1 MTTST
6 TTNIRNVAI
15 IAHVDHGKTSLVD
28 ALLKQSHVFRANQQV
43 GDLLMDMNPLERER
57 GITILA
63 KNTAVTYKGVKINI
77 IDTPGHADFSG
88 EVERVVNM
96 ADGCLLVVDAVDG
109 PMPQTRYV
117 LKKALEAGLR
127 PVVVINKVDREQARA
142 ADTLRR
148 VQDLF
153 LELAT
158 TVEQLDFPTIYA
170 SAREGWASTDE
181 AGPKVSMEPL
191 FEAIVNLVPPPK
203 GDPAGPLQM
212 LVAAL
217 DYDSHLGQIAIGR
230 VFRGQISPGDRVA
243 RISMIAQVAGKAAA
257 PEVTPAAQSGQ
268 QLLPQ
273 YRVERLYVFQGL
285 QRLETSHAEAGE
297 IVALAGVQDISIG
310 DTIASVDRPEALPGI
325 TIEEPTVKMTV
336 GVNTS
341 PLSGREGQYCTS
353 RMLHARL
360 VKELR
365 TNISLRVQETSNA
378 AEFLVAGRGEL
389 HLTIL
394 IETIRREGYEVEV
407 SKPEAVT
414 RMVDGVEMEPYELLS
429 LDTREEYIG
438 PLTENLSSRLA
449 QMTDMRNDGQGNVHL
464 EFRMPTRGLIGFRSF
479 FLRTTRGN
487 GVMNSQLL
495 GEAPLKGEVKRTR
508 TGVLVA
514 SEPGVAVTFGLNVA
528 QGRGST
534 FVDAGTE
541 VYEGMIIGAHP
552 REGDI
557 VINVCK
563 QKKKTN
569 VRSETADISV
579 RLTPAVKMSLEECLD
594 FLADDELLEVTPKA
608 YRLRKKVLSND
619 ARHRGQRDRRDS

>member
-6 TTNIRNVAI
+6 TTQIRNVAI

-28 ALLKQSHVFRANQQV
+28 ALLKQSQVFRANQQV
-43 GDLLMDMNPLERER
+43 GELVMDMNPLERER

-63 KNTAVTYKGVKINI
+63 KNTAINYRGVKVNI

-109 PMPQTRYV
+109 VMPQTRYV
-117 LKKALEAGLR
+117 LKKALAAGLV
-127 PVVVINKVDREQARA
+127 PIVVINKVDRTQSRTAE
-142 ADTLRR
+142 TLRG

-158 TVEQLDFPTIYA
+158 NVDQLDFETLYA
-170 SAREGWASTDE
+170 SAREGWAVKNMNDE
-181 AGPKVSMEPL
+181 RKSMAPL
-191 FEAIVNLVPPPK
+191 FETIVNAVPPPR
-203 GDPAGPLQM
+203 GDPEGPLQM

-230 VFRGQISPGDRVA
+230 VFRGRLAAGDRVL
-243 RISMIAQVAGKAAA
+243 RLGRGLEPREFK
-257 PEVTPAAQSGQ
+257 
-268 QLLPQ
+268 
-273 YRVERLYVFQGL
+273 VERLYVFQGL
-285 QRLETSHAEAGE
+285 QRLESPQVAAGE
-297 IVALAGVQDISIG
+297 IVALAGVADASIG
-310 DTIASVDRPEALPGI
+310 DTLASVEQPEALPGI
-325 TIEEPTVKMTV
+325 AIEEPTVKMTI

-341 PLSGREGQYCTS
+341 PFAGKEGQYCTS

-360 VKELR
+360 QRELR
-365 TNISLRVQETSNA
+365 TNISLRVQETANA

-394 IETIRREGYEVEV
+394 IENIRREGYEIEV
-407 SKPEAVT
+407 SRPEAVT
-414 RMVDGVEMEPYELLS
+414 RVVDGVELEPVEMLS

-438 PLTENLSSRLA
+438 PLTENLASRLA
-449 QMTDMRNDGQGNVHL
+449 QLVDMRNDGQGGVHMKY
-464 EFRMPTRGLIGFRSF
+464 RIPTRGLIGFRSF

-487 GVMNSQLL
+487 GVMNAQLL
-495 GEAPLKGEVKRTR
+495 GEEPLKGDVRRTR

-514 SEPGVAVTFGLNVA
+514 SEAGIAVTFGLNVA

-534 FVDAGTE
+534 FIDAGTN
-541 VYEGMIIGAHP
+541 VYEGMIVGAHP

-569 VRSETADISV
+569 VRSETADIV
-579 RLTPAVKMSLEECLD
+579 IRLTPPIVMSLEESLD
-594 FLADDELLEVTPKA
+594 FLADDELLEVTPRA
-608 YRLRKKVLSND
+608 FRLRKKVLLND
-619 ARHRGQRDRRDS
+619 ARQRQQRDARG

>member
-1 MTTST
+1 LAPRTASEAATD
-6 TTNIRNVAI
+6 IRNVAI

-63 KNTAVTYKGVKINI
+63 KNTAVTYRGTKINI

-127 PVVVINKVDREQARA
+127 PVVVINKVDRTQARA

-158 TVEQLDFPTIYA
+158 TVEELDFQTIYA
-170 SAREGWASTDE
+170 SAREGWAATDE
-181 AGPKVSMEPL
+181 NGPRVSMEPL

-203 GDPAGPLQM
+203 GDPTGPLQM

-217 DYDSHLGQIAIGR
+217 DYDPHLGQIAIGR
-230 VFRGQISPGDRVA
+230 VFRGRLAAGD
-243 RISMIAQVAGKAAA
+243 QVVRLGMAPAG
-257 PEVTPAAQSGQ
+257 SGDQ
-268 QLLPQ
+268 PPSQ
-273 YRVERLYVFQGL
+273 YRIERLYVFQGL
-285 QRLETSHAEAGE
+285 ERLETPHVEAGE
-297 IVALAGVQDISIG
+297 IVAVAGVQDVAIG
-310 DTIASVDRPEALPGI
+310 DTIAAVDRPEPLPGI
-325 TIEEPTVKMTV
+325 AIEEPTVKMTV

-360 VKELR
+360 LKELR
-365 TNISLRVQETSNA
+365 TNISLRVAETANA

-394 IETIRREGYEVEV
+394 IETIRRERFEIEV

-414 RMVDGVEMEPYELLS
+414 RTVDGVELEPYELLS
-429 LDTREEYIG
+429 LDTREEFIG
-438 PLTENLSSRLA
+438 ALTENLSSRLA
-449 QMTDMRNDGQGNVHL
+449 QMTDMRNDGQGNVHM
-464 EFRMPTRGLIGFRSF
+464 EFRIPTRGLIGFRSF

-495 GEAPLKGEVKRTR
+495 GEAPIKGEVKKTR

-514 SEPGVAVTFGLNVA
+514 SEPGIAVTFGLNVA

-534 FVDAGTE
+534 FVEPGTE

-569 VRSETADISV
+569 VRSETADIAV
-579 RLTPAVKMSLEECLD
+579 RLTPPVKMSLEECLD

-608 YRLRKKVLSND
+608 YRLRKKILSND
-619 ARHRGQRDRRDS
+619 ARHRFQRDQERVAP

>member
-1 MTTST
+1 
-6 TTNIRNVAI
+6 VAI

-63 KNTAVTYKGVKINI
+63 KNTAVTYRGTKINI

-127 PVVVINKVDREQARA
+127 PVVVINKVDRTQARA

-158 TVEQLDFPTIYA
+158 TVEQLDFQTIYA
-170 SAREGWASTDE
+170 SAREGWAATDE
-181 AGPKVSMEPL
+181 TGPRVSMEPL

-230 VFRGQISPGDRVA
+230 VFRGRLAAGD
-243 RISMIAQVAGKAAA
+243 QVVRLAMGYKASDQ
-257 PEVTPAAQSGQ
+257 PS
-268 QLLPQ
+268 PQ
-273 YRVERLYVFQGL
+273 YRVERLYIFQGL
-285 QRLETSHAEAGE
+285 ERLDTPRVEAGE
-297 IVALAGVQDISIG
+297 IVAIAGVQDVAIG
-310 DTIASVDRPEALPGI
+310 DTIAAVDRPEALPGI
-325 TIEEPTVKMTV
+325 AIEEPTVKMTV

-360 VKELR
+360 LKELR
-365 TNISLRVQETSNA
+365 TNISLRVQETANA

-394 IETIRREGYEVEV
+394 IETIRREGFEIEV
-407 SKPEAVT
+407 SRPEAVT
-414 RMVDGVEMEPYELLS
+414 RIVGGVEMEPYELLS
-429 LDTREEYIG
+429 LDTRDEFIG
-438 PLTENLSSRLA
+438 PITENLSSRLA
-449 QMTDMRNDGQGNVHL
+449 QMTDMRSDGQGNVHI
-464 EFRMPTRGLIGFRSF
+464 EFRIPTRGLIGFRSF

-487 GVMNSQLL
+487 GVMNSQLV
-495 GEAPLKGEVKRTR
+495 GESPTKGEVKKTR

-528 QGRGST
+528 QGRGVT
-534 FVDAGTE
+534 FVEPGIE

-569 VRSETADISV
+569 VRSETADIAV
-579 RLTPAVKMSLEECLD
+579 RLTPPVRMSLEECLD

-608 YRLRKKVLSND
+608 YRLRKKILSND
-619 ARHRGQRDRRDS
+619 ARHRFQRDQERPAP

>member
-1 MTTST
+1 MTTSIT
-6 TTNIRNVAI
+6 TQIRNVAI

-28 ALLKQSHVFRANQQV
+28 ALLKQSQVFRANQQV

-63 KNTAVTYKGVKINI
+63 KNTAINYRGVKVNI

-109 PMPQTRYV
+109 VMPQTRYV
-117 LKKALEAGLR
+117 LKKALAAGLV
-127 PVVVINKVDREQARA
+127 PIVVINKVDRTQAR
-142 ADTLRR
+142 TTEVLRG

-158 TVEQLDFPTIYA
+158 KVDQLDFETLYA
-170 SAREGWASTDE
+170 SAREGWAIKNMGDQRE
-181 AGPKVSMEPL
+181 SMAPL
-191 FEAIVNLVPPPK
+191 FETIVNAVPPPS
-203 GDPAGPLQM
+203 GDPDGPLQM

-230 VFRGQISPGDRVA
+230 IFRGRLAAGDRVLRLGRA
-243 RISMIAQVAGKAAA
+243 LEPREFK
-257 PEVTPAAQSGQ
+257 
-268 QLLPQ
+268 
-273 YRVERLYVFQGL
+273 VERLYVFQGL
-285 QRLETSHAEAGE
+285 QRLESPQVAAGE
-297 IVALAGVQDISIG
+297 IVALAGVADASIG
-310 DTIASVDRPEALPGI
+310 DTLASVESPEALPGI
-325 TIEEPTVKMTV
+325 SIEEPTVKMTI

-341 PLSGREGQYCTS
+341 PFAGKEGQYCTS

-360 VKELR
+360 QRELR
-365 TNISLRVQETSNA
+365 TNISLRVQETANA

-394 IETIRREGYEVEV
+394 IENIRREGYEIEV
-407 SKPEAVT
+407 SRPEAVT
-414 RMVDGVEMEPYELLS
+414 RIVDGVENEPYEMLS

-449 QMTDMRNDGQGNVHL
+449 QLVDMRNDGQGGIHMKY
-464 EFRMPTRGLIGFRSF
+464 RIPTRGLIGFRSF

-487 GVMNSQLL
+487 GVMNSQLM
-495 GEAPLKGEVKRTR
+495 GEVPLKGEVKRTR

-514 SEPGVAVTFGLNVA
+514 SEPGTAVTFGLNVA

-534 FVDAGTE
+534 FIDAGTN
-541 VYEGMIIGAHP
+541 VYEGMIVGAHP

-569 VRSETADISV
+569 VRSETADIV
-579 RLTPAVKMSLEECLD
+579 IRLTPPIVMSLEESLD
-594 FLADDELLEVTPKA
+594 FLTDDELLEVTPKA
-608 YRLRKKVLSND
+608 FRLRKKILLND
-619 ARHRGQRDRRDS
+619 ARQRQQRDTRS

>member
-1 MTTST
+1 VTTSST
-6 TTNIRNVAI
+6 ATNIRNVAI

-63 KNTAVTYKGVKINI
+63 KNTAVTYRGTKINI

-127 PVVVINKVDREQARA
+127 PVVVINKVDRTQARA

-158 TVEQLDFPTIYA
+158 TVEQLDFQTIYA
-170 SAREGWASTDE
+170 SAREGWAATGE
-181 AGPKVSMEPL
+181 NGPRESMEPL
-191 FEAIVNLVPPPK
+191 FEAIVNLVPPPR
-203 GDPAGPLQM
+203 GDPGGPLQM

-217 DYDSHLGQIAIGR
+217 DYDPHLGQITIGR
-230 VFRGQISPGDRVA
+230 VFRGRLAAGDRVVRLA
-243 RISMIAQVAGKAAA
+243 MGYKGSDDQ
-257 PEVTPAAQSGQ
+257 PP
-268 QLLPQ
+268 PQ
-273 YRVERLYVFQGL
+273 YPVERLYVFQGL
-285 QRLETSHAEAGE
+285 ERLETPQVEAGE
-297 IVALAGVQDISIG
+297 IVALAGVQDVAIG
-310 DTIASVDRPEALPGI
+310 DTIAAVDRPEALPGI
-325 TIEEPTVKMTV
+325 AIEEPTVKMTV
-336 GVNTS
+336 GVNTA
-341 PLSGREGQYCTS
+341 PLSGRDGQYCTS

-360 VKELR
+360 LKELR
-365 TNISLRVQETSNA
+365 TNISLRVEETASA

-394 IETIRREGYEVEV
+394 IETIRREGFEIEV
-407 SKPEAVT
+407 SRPEAVT
-414 RMVDGVEMEPYELLS
+414 RVVGGVEMEPYELLS
-429 LDTREEYIG
+429 LDTREEFIG
-438 PLTENLSSRLA
+438 PITENLSSRLA
-449 QMTDMRNDGQGNVHL
+449 QMTDMRNEGQGNVHI
-464 EFRMPTRGLIGFRSF
+464 EFRIPTRGLIGFRSF

-487 GVMNSQLL
+487 GVMSTQLV
-495 GEAPLKGEVKRTR
+495 GEAPIKGEVKKTR

-528 QGRGST
+528 QGRGAT
-534 FVDAGTE
+534 FVEPGTE

-569 VRSETADISV
+569 VRSETADIAV
-579 RLTPAVKMSLEECLD
+579 RLTPPVRMSLEECLD

-608 YRLRKKVLSND
+608 YRLRKKILSND
-619 ARHRGQRDRRDS
+619 ARHRFHRDQERAAP

>member
-1 MTTST
+1 MAGGPVTTSST

-63 KNTAVTYKGVKINI
+63 KNTAVTYRGTKINI

-127 PVVVINKVDREQARA
+127 PVVVINKVDRTQARA

-158 TVEQLDFPTIYA
+158 TVEQLDFQTIYA
-170 SAREGWASTDE
+170 SAREGWAATDE
-181 AGPKVSMEPL
+181 TGPRVSMEPL

-230 VFRGQISPGDRVA
+230 VFRGRLAAGD
-243 RISMIAQVAGKAAA
+243 QVVRLAMGYKASDQ
-257 PEVTPAAQSGQ
+257 PS
-268 QLLPQ
+268 PQ
-273 YRVERLYVFQGL
+273 YRVERLYIFQGL
-285 QRLETSHAEAGE
+285 ERLDTPRVEAGE
-297 IVALAGVQDISIG
+297 IVAIAGVQDVAIG
-310 DTIASVDRPEALPGI
+310 DTIAAVDRPEALPGI
-325 TIEEPTVKMTV
+325 AIEEPTVKMTV

-360 VKELR
+360 LKELR
-365 TNISLRVQETSNA
+365 TNISLRVQETANA

-394 IETIRREGYEVEV
+394 IETIRREGFEIEV
-407 SKPEAVT
+407 SRPEAVT
-414 RMVDGVEMEPYELLS
+414 RIVGGVEMEPYELLS
-429 LDTREEYIG
+429 LDTRDEFIG
-438 PLTENLSSRLA
+438 PITENLSSRLA
-449 QMTDMRNDGQGNVHL
+449 QMTDMRSDGQGNVHI
-464 EFRMPTRGLIGFRSF
+464 EFRIPTRGLIGFRSF

-487 GVMNSQLL
+487 GVMNSQLV
-495 GEAPLKGEVKRTR
+495 GESPTKGEVKKTR

-528 QGRGST
+528 QGRGVT
-534 FVDAGTE
+534 FVEPGIE

-569 VRSETADISV
+569 VRSETADIAV
-579 RLTPAVKMSLEECLD
+579 RLTPPVRMSLEECLD

-608 YRLRKKVLSND
+608 YRLRKKILSND
-619 ARHRGQRDRRDS
+619 ARHRFQRDQERPAP